1 MVQAASCTHA
11 PPLPPYVPPQVPD
24 SFTHPCSPPHVSP
37 QVPGSSTEFFT
48 EMHRCLRYSALGPM
62 KSFTHHRLMLL
73 EQKFN
78 LNAMLNAGAW
88 SVWSGGGG

>member
-1 MVQAASCTHA
+1 M
-11 PPLPPYVPPQVPD
+11 PPP
-24 SFTHPCSPPHVSP
+24 PPHVSP